1 MPASLDA
8 VALRILDSLQEHAP
22 HVAPQE
28 LKIFQG
34 VLLDQSIDHGSI
46 VVGLLVLLLEDA
58 ALDDAIGQLVHIL
71 LEEHEGGVEVF
82 RILVAVLGGEALL
95 HVYKLRCQ
103 ASGQLKV
110 IQHAFKV
117 VVLDA
122 CRLHCVVTHVDEH
135 FHIGL

>member
-1 MPASLDA
+1 M
-8 VALRILDSLQEHAP
+8 VALTVFL
-22 HVAPQE
+22 
-28 LKIFQG
+28 F
-34 VLLDQSIDHGSI
+34 
-46 VVGLLVLLLEDA
+46 
-58 ALDDAIGQLVHIL
+58 DDAPLNNAICQLVHVL
-71 LEEHEGGVEVF
+71 LEEHERGVEVF
-82 RILVAVLGGEALL
+82 RILVAVLGSEALL